1 MQSRSKKWSL
11 WQGSRT
17 TSGYWSVPRSGSAKR
32 LTPQTIL
39 GHLPSKNGLTQMGH
53 VSVGLSDLFGTLSSS
68 SKKLSGQPLS
78 SAGGSSALCRK
89 TSIMFAS
96 RSLSPPPLPLSLSSA
111 GRPRIISK
119 AFASRRYAAAMFS
132 GCGKACALVCAC
144 GSEVSTSSSV
154 EKKVERSGRRGA
166 GCAASSFA
174 EMLCSTASS
183 QLLCSCDFHT
193 ALLAFVARHV
203 YSRVMC
209 LAVIDARRRPRNGWS
224 YRRYASSLVAF
235 GISSGPRAGLAAPA
249 QPQPQHS
256 PHLPSSLVHT
266 GSPMQMLDQHKL
278 RGKSILRYA
287 EKSSVRIAY
296 HVAIDSDTWASA
308 RAP

>member
-1 MQSRSKKWSL
+1 
-11 WQGSRT
+11 
-17 TSGYWSVPRSGSAKR
+17 V
-32 LTPQTIL
+32 
-39 GHLPSKNGLTQMGH
+39 
-53 VSVGLSDLFGTLSSS
+53 
-68 SKKLSGQPLS
+68 
-78 SAGGSSALCRK
+78 
-89 TSIMFAS
+89 
-96 RSLSPPPLPLSLSSA
+96 

-203 YSRVMC
+203 YSRVLC

-224 YRRYASSLVAF
+224 YERYASSLVAF
-235 GISSGPRAGLAAPA
+235 GISSEGTQGGACRHSTATATALATSSKLLGTHG
-249 QPQPQHS
+249 QP
-256 PHLPSSLVHT
+256 
-266 GSPMQMLDQHKL
+266 D
-278 RGKSILRYA
+278 A
-287 EKSSVRIAY
+287 DA
-296 HVAIDSDTWASA
+296 
-308 RAP
+308 

>member
-32 LTPQTIL
+32 LTPQTML
-39 GHLPSKNGLTQMGH
+39 DHLPSRNGLTQMGH

-68 SKKLSGQPLS
+68 SRKLSGQPLS
-78 SAGGSSALCRK
+78 SAGGSSAFCRK

-96 RSLSPPPLPLSLSSA
+96 KSLSPPPPLSLSSV

-119 AFASRRYAAAMFS
+119 ALASRRYAAAMFS
-132 GCGKACALVCAC
+132 GCGKACAFVCAC

-174 EMLCSTASS
+174 EMLCSTAGV
-183 QLLCSCDFHT
+183 SCCTAVRSHT
-193 ALLAFVARHV
+193 VLLAFVARHV
-203 YSRVMC
+203 YNSTATGYSC
-209 LAVIDARRRPRNGWS
+209 DAHRW
-224 YRRYASSLVAF
+224 L
-235 GISSGPRAGLAAPA
+235 
-249 QPQPQHS
+249 
-256 PHLPSSLVHT
+256 
-266 GSPMQMLDQHKL
+266 
-278 RGKSILRYA
+278 
-287 EKSSVRIAY
+287 
-296 HVAIDSDTWASA
+296 
-308 RAP
+308 